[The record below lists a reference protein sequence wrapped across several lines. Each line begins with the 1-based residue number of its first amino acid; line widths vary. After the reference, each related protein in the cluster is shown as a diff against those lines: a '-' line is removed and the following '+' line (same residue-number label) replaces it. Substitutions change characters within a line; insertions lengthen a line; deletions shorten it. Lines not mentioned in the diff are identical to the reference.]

1 MKDTTLKTLRVFLNK
16 NQREMA
22 VLVNRTRH
30 LIESIEQR
38 RAKLSAKLA
47 LEISR
52 ATGIDFYW
60 LVDDDLSVPMVNRVG
75 APYTKKDFDFAQ
87 DKELEPLQFYQV
99 TPEMEVINAS
109 SILLRALAAARKKN
123 AVAQFIHQLKG
134 LVRGVIHRDR
144 ELKDE
149 IYGALRT
156 GPFAKQDFLFPRTS
170 EPLKHVK
177 RRAVEAIAEF
187 EARSKAIKK

>member
-1 MKDTTLKTLRVFLNK
+1 MKETTLKTLRIFLNK

-22 VLVNRTRH
+22 ALVGRTRH
-30 LIESIEQR
+30 LIESIEQG

-75 APYTKKDFDFAQ
+75 APYTKKDFAFAQ

-109 SILLRALAAARKKN
+109 SILLRALVVARKKN
-123 AVAQFIHQLKG
+123 TVPQFIKRLERYHP
-134 LVRGVIHRDR
+134 RRDP
-144 ELKDE
+144 
-149 IYGALRT
+149 AS
-156 GPFAKQDFLFPRTS
+156 FAS
-170 EPLKHVK
+170 
-177 RRAVEAIAEF
+177 
-187 EARSKAIKK
+187 